1 MNANLDTLAT
11 TRYVRIDDALKD
23 HPAWA
28 PERPAIGIPPKLTD
42 AELQAKTAEFKKR
55 IENGETLDDLLPEA
69 FAVARE
75 GAWRVL
81 SQRPFDVQLMG
92 GATLHFGLSL
102 IHISE
107 PTRPY

>member
-42 AELQAKTAEFKKR
+42 AEL
-55 IENGETLDDLLPEA
+55 ILLRLRDWLGSSTFRRFVKE
-69 FAVARE
+69 
-75 GAWRVL
+75 
-81 SQRPFDVQLMG
+81 SHQ
-92 GATLHFGLSL
+92 
-102 IHISE
+102 
-107 PTRPY
+107 